1 MVSLE
6 INELNGE
13 PNVNNNNFINIEI
26 SCAYDVIGTKKFL
39 KLNFTHKYISKNILW
54 TYYISPLGIISRDD
68 FDNSIYFCNYN
79 KIEDNMYEVLNG
91 YNHMWLIKEH
101 SARLNVCKKI

>member
-1 MVSLE
+1 MRNMVSLE

-39 KLNFTHKYISKNILW
+39 KLN
-54 TYYISPLGIISRDD
+54 
-68 FDNSIYFCNYN
+68 
-79 KIEDNMYEVLNG
+79 
-91 YNHMWLIKEH
+91 
-101 SARLNVCKKI
+101 